1 MVVEEIYPGRQDIL
15 SVQIYK
21 DHFDP
26 FHEGIFV
33 YQAECLI
40 EGVTLLPV
48 SPDVEI
54 SFLELLLIFVHEYIE
69 DLASHYSHGVLVQ
82 LLRIVEQYDGERKLL
97 MMIEEVVDGLGLVRL
112 EPALQAHPRVD
123 ITLQLLLAVLAFEF
137 FNHDLRHLNQS
148 EEVAR
153 DLDRVDPVELR
164 IQMVA
169 QLGQLVVLCIVP
181 VVDQLT

>member
-1 MVVEEIYPGRQDIL
+1 M
-15 SVQIYK
+15 S
-21 DHFDP
+21 
-26 FHEGIFV
+26 
-33 YQAECLI
+33 
-40 EGVTLLPV
+40 LLPV

-54 SFLELLLIFVHEYIE
+54 PFLELLLIFVHEYIE
-69 DLASHYSHGVLVQ
+69 DLASHYPHGVLVQ
-82 LLRIVEQYDGERKLL
+82 LLRIVEKYDGERELL

-112 EPALQAHPRVD
+112 EPALQAHSSVD

-137 FNHDLRHLNQS
+137 FDHDLRHLNQG

-153 DLDRVDPVELR
+153 DLDGVDPVELR

-169 QLGQLVVLCIVP
+169 QLGQLVVLRVVP